1 MLQGINLKK
10 KKRKNDTGRP
20 SFGEQ
25 GLLLIF
31 RGSFYTLSCT
41 LSKVKNAES
50 AQHSISI
57 NFYRYQVSSCIP
69 FHKQGSYFLYIIFWP
84 RGLLILY
91 DPFLIKFGQ
100 PEHLLSLEMF
110 FFLNS
115 LACITL
121 KVQSYIFMEQ
131 RFSGLQ

>member
-1 MLQGINLKK
+1 MTQGDQASVSKA
-10 KKRKNDTGRP
+10 RH
-20 SFGEQ
+20 F
-25 GLLLIF
+25 IF
-31 RGSFYTLSCT
+31 REDFYTLSCT
-41 LSKVKNAES
+41 LSKVKNADS

-131 RFSGLQ
+131 RFSGL